1 MQRVMWA
8 PLGTGGEV
16 LHAIAV
22 VHKGGDTATSLCG
35 YDEPLA
41 TSQPG
46 MKPCSNCQETLKAL
60 VDSMPPN
67 ATV

>member
-1 MQRVMWA
+1 MQRAMWA
-8 PLGTGGEV
+8 PLGTKGGV

-22 VHKGGDTATSLCG
+22 VHKGGETATSLCG
-35 YDEPLA
+35 YEEPLLP
-41 TSQPG
+41 SESG